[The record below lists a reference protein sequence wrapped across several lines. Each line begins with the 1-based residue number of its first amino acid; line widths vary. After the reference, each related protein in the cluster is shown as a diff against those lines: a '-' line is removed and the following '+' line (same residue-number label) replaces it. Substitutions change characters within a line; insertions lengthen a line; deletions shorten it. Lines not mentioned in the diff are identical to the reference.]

1 MAIFH
6 LSTKAISR
14 KIGRTATVSA
24 AYRSGE
30 KIKCERTGLI
40 HDYTRKKGVMT
51 SSAFLFDGDKK
62 IVLDRQD
69 LWNTAEKSE
78 KRKDARTAREI
89 IVNLPHEL
97 SHNQRLALVDEFTK
111 LVAKTY
117 GVAIDYAIHEP
128 NRKGDDRNFHA
139 HIMMTTRQATL
150 DNGVLVLGAKSNL
163 ELENKALKA
172 KGLPST
178 QQQITDIRKD
188 WADYANEHLKKAG
201 LDIEIDHRSH
211 KERGLAAT
219 PTIKLG
225 VAATALERKGI
236 RTEKGDINRII
247 QQSNL
252 EIHELH
258 NTELPAKT
266 VKLPVTATT
275 KDNVLQAVIGDYR
288 NTEHFAL
295 DASLRAGFIEI
306 NLDTMQLVKETITK
320 DYLVPKSKRRE
331 FIQNLQDHATAF
343 LNINDEYIQAMQ
355 NAFGDYKLPSE
366 FRDEIDNAFEYINKS
381 KHIDL
386 DAYYTVNK
394 ISDDVS
400 ISKEQKIQI
409 QSTNNYEYQP
419 W

>member
-1 MAIFH
+1 
-6 LSTKAISR
+6 
-14 KIGRTATVSA
+14 
-24 AYRSGE
+24 
-30 KIKCERTGLI
+30 
-40 HDYTRKKGVMT
+40 
-51 SSAFLFDGDKK
+51 
-62 IVLDRQD
+62 
-69 LWNTAEKSE
+69 
-78 KRKDARTAREI
+78 
-89 IVNLPHEL
+89 
-97 SHNQRLALVDEFTK
+97 
-111 LVAKTY
+111 
-117 GVAIDYAIHEP
+117 
-128 NRKGDDRNFHA
+128 
-139 HIMMTTRQATL
+139 
-150 DNGVLVLGAKSNL
+150 
-163 ELENKALKA
+163 
-172 KGLPST
+172 
-178 QQQITDIRKD
+178 
-188 WADYANEHLKKAG
+188 
-201 LDIEIDHRSH
+201 
-211 KERGLAAT
+211 AT

-355 NAFGDYKLPSE
+355 NAFGDYKLPAE

>member
-14 KIGRTATVSA
+14 KTGRTATAAA
-24 AYRSGE
+24 AYRAGE
-30 KIKCERTGLI
+30 KIECERTGLV
-40 HDYTRKKGVMT
+40 HDYTRKKGVMF
-51 SSAFLFDGDKK
+51 SSAFVFENDKK
-62 IVLDRQD
+62 IMIDRVKI
-69 LWNTAEKSE
+69 WNTAERSE

-111 LVAKTY
+111 LVAKSY

-128 NRKGDDRNFHA
+128 NRKGDDRNYHA

-188 WADYANEHLKKAG
+188 WADYTNHHLAKVG
-201 LDIEIDHRSH
+201 LDIRIDHRSH
-211 KERGLAAT
+211 KERGLEIA
-219 PTIKLG
+219 PTIKMG
-225 VAATALERKGI
+225 VSAMAMERKGI
-236 RTEKGDINRII
+236 RTEKGDINRMI

-252 EIHELH
+252 EIQELH
-258 NTELPAKT
+258 TELPAKT
-266 VKLPVTATT
+266 VKLPVTATI

-355 NAFGDYKLPSE
+355 SVFGDYKLPSE

-386 DAYYTVNK
+386 DAYYTVNE

-400 ISKEQKIQI
+400 ISKEQKIQ
-409 QSTNNYEYQP
+409 STNNYEYQP
-419 W
+419 

>member
-14 KIGRTATVSA
+14 KTGRTATVSA

-128 NRKGDDRNFHA
+128 NRKGDDRNYHA

-150 DNGVLVLGAKSNL
+150 ENGALVLGAKSNI

-178 QQQITDIRKD
+178 QAQITNIRKD
-188 WADYANEHLKKAG
+188 WADCTNHHLRKAG
-201 LDIEIDHRSH
+201 LDISIDHRSH

-236 RTEKGDINRII
+236 RTEKGDINRMI

-252 EIHELH
+252 EIRELH
-258 NTELPAKT
+258 TELPAKT
-266 VKLPVTATT
+266 VKLPVTAAI
-275 KDNVLQAVIGDYR
+275 KDDTMQAVIGDYR

-331 FIQNLQDHATAF
+331 FIQNLQNHATAF

-355 NAFGDYKLPSE
+355 NAFGDYKLPAE

-386 DAYYTVNK
+386 DAYYTVNE

-419 W
+419 

>member
-1 MAIFH
+1 M
-6 LSTKAISR
+6 
-14 KIGRTATVSA
+14 
-24 AYRSGE
+24 
-30 KIKCERTGLI
+30 
-40 HDYTRKKGVMT
+40 
-51 SSAFLFDGDKK
+51 
-62 IVLDRQD
+62 
-69 LWNTAEKSE
+69 
-78 KRKDARTAREI
+78 
-89 IVNLPHEL
+89 
-97 SHNQRLALVDEFTK
+97 
-111 LVAKTY
+111 

-128 NRKGDDRNFHA
+128 NRKGDDRNYHA

-178 QQQITDIRKD
+178 KEQITDMRKS
-188 WADYANEHLKKAG
+188 WANCTNRHLKKAG
-201 LDIEIDHRSH
+201 LDITIDHRSH
-211 KERGLAAT
+211 KERGLEIA

-236 RTEKGDINRII
+236 RTEKGDINRMI

-252 EIHELH
+252 EIQELH
-258 NTELPAKT
+258 TKLPAKT
-266 VKLPVTATT
+266 VKLPVTATI

-288 NTEHFAL
+288 NTEHFVL

-320 DYLVPKSKRRE
+320 DYLVPKSKRCE

-355 NAFGDYKLPSE
+355 NVFGDYKLPSE

-386 DAYYTVNK
+386 DAYYTVNE

-400 ISKEQKIQI
+400 ISKEQKIQ
-409 QSTNNYEYQP
+409 STNNYEYQP

>member
-14 KIGRTATVSA
+14 KTGRTATISA

-62 IVLDRQD
+62 IVLDRQG

-89 IVNLPHEL
+89 VVNLPHEL
-97 SHNQRLALVDEFTK
+97 SADQRQYLVDDFTK
-111 LVAKTY
+111 SLAKGL

-211 KERGLAAT
+211 QERGLEIA

-225 VAATALERKGI
+225 VAVTAMERKGI
-236 RTEKGDINRII
+236 RTEKGDVNRMI

-252 EIHELH
+252 EIQELH
-258 NTELPAKT
+258 TELPAKT
-266 VKLPVTATT
+266 VKLPVTATI

-306 NLDTMQLVKETITK
+306 DLDTMQLVKETITK

-331 FIQNLQDHATAF
+331 FIQNLQNHATTF
-343 LNINDEYIQAMQ
+343 LNINGEYIQAMQ
-355 NAFGDYKLPSE
+355 NVFGDYKLPSE

-386 DAYYTVNK
+386 DAYYTVNE

-419 W
+419 

>member
-14 KIGRTATVSA
+14 KTGRTATAAA
-24 AYRSGE
+24 AYRAGE
-30 KIKCERTGLI
+30 KIECERTGLV
-40 HDYTRKKGVMT
+40 HDYTRKKGVMF
-51 SSAFLFDGDKK
+51 SSAFVFENDKK
-62 IVLDRQD
+62 IMIDRAKI
-69 LWNTAEKSE
+69 WNTSERSE

-111 LVAKTY
+111 LVAKSY

-128 NRKGDDRNFHA
+128 NKSGDDRNYHA
-139 HIMMTTRQATL
+139 HILMTTRQSTL
-150 DNGVLVLGAKSNL
+150 ENGVLVLGAKSNL

-178 QQQITDIRKD
+178 QEQIKNIRKN
-188 WADYANEHLKKAG
+188 WADCTNHHLRKAG
-201 LDIEIDHRSH
+201 LDISIDHRSH
-211 KERGLAAT
+211 KERGLEIA
-219 PTIKLG
+219 PTIKMG
-225 VAATALERKGI
+225 VSAMAMERKGI
-236 RTEKGDINRII
+236 RTEKGDINRMI

-252 EIHELH
+252 EIQELH
-258 NTELPAKT
+258 TELPAKT
-266 VKLPVTATT
+266 VKLPVTAAIKGDTM
-275 KDNVLQAVIGDYR
+275 QAVIGDYR

-295 DASLRAGFIEI
+295 DASLKAGFIEI

-355 NAFGDYKLPSE
+355 NAFGDYKLPAE

-386 DAYYTVNK
+386 DAYYTVNE

-400 ISKEQKIQI
+400 ISKEQKIQ
-409 QSTNNYEYQP
+409 STNNYEYQP